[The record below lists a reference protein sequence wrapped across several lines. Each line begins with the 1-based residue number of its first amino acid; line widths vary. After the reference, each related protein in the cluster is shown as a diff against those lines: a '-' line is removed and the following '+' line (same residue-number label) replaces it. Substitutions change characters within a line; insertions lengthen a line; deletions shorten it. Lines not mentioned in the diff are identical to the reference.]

1 VLAPTAPMALGAR
14 RHDDDRG
21 RVEERRR
28 RGNPER
34 RSDVMERRVKKDVAF
49 SSMLH
54 RGGDKGERR
63 TWGWHG

>member
-21 RVEERRR
+21 RLE
-28 RGNPER
+28 ER